1 MALPAMAT
9 HLRGR
14 ATSTASM
21 ANCAIKTLTY
31 RRGWATPT
39 ASMAN
44 CAIKAPRDYPWAAV
58 QGAMAVPAMTTHLRG
73 RPRPETTRCAT
84 TLRGNALFLREGP
97 NGEPRADRDRRPGPT
112 NVKGPSGLPVGRG
125 AASLGI
131 TNHGHAPAQLDRR
144 EAPEFFGYGNME
156 ADGRAFA
163 RDWATRSRPLKI
175 PAQPRCDPTGG
186 DAS

>member
-1 MALPAMAT
+1 VQRAMALPAMAT

-21 ANCAIKTLTY
+21 ANCALKTLTY

-73 RPRPETTRCAT
+73 RPRPETTTCAT
-84 TLRGNALFLREGP
+84 TLRGNALFLRANPMENLAQIEIGVP
-97 NGEPRADRDRRPGPT
+97 DQPTSKAPREHPWAAVQRALVLPTTATHLRSWTVEKLQSFRIREHGGRRASLRPRLGHAVTPAEDTGPT
-112 NVKGPSGLPVGRG
+112 
-125 AASLGI
+125 A
-131 TNHGHAPAQLDRR
+131 
-144 EAPEFFGYGNME
+144 M
-156 ADGRAFA
+156 
-163 RDWATRSRPLKI
+163 
-175 PAQPRCDPTGG
+175 
-186 DAS
+186 